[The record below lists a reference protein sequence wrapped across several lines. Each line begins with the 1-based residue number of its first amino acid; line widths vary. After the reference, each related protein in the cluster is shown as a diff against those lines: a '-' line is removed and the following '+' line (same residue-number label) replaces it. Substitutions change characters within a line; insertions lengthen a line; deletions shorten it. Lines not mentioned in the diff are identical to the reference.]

1 MDRNGNSQCAN
12 THTYTHTNLYKHTPY
27 RPTLHNSQPLPN
39 RNQEMEETMLHVAI
53 CVIWFGFVKKV
64 GTLCLSGSPILRFN
78 YAPSSLTSVFGQ
90 VSQFSATLVPL
101 PIFSWGSSAVVTLFI
116 ILSFGLASRCE
127 REHFTTCLVPSNSE
141 CLGPLHCFIETI
153 CKAPGYNKTRVHV

>member
-1 MDRNGNSQCAN
+1 MVTTYRHTYISHTHTHTHTHTHISHLNLFGSPFLNFHMDKNNNTQCTN
-12 THTYTHTNLYKHTPY
+12 THTYTHKPIQTHIHTPY

-101 PIFSWGSSAVVTLFI
+101 PIFSW
-116 ILSFGLASRCE
+116 ILVLW
-127 REHFTTCLVPSNSE
+127 
-141 CLGPLHCFIETI
+141 
-153 CKAPGYNKTRVHV
+153 